1 MGYRIEYVKEK
12 IPSEKPQKEIRVVLS
27 LVFFLLFL
35 PGVRIW
41 WQEGWETFMDML
53 LPGDM
58 EAAAHAQ
65 GDLILRLRQGS
76 DLREAVTAFCREVIV
91 FE

>member
-35 PGVRIW
+35 TGVRIW

-53 LPGDM
+53 LPGDRG
-58 EAAAHAQ
+58 AAAHAL